1 MSWLRMW
8 SCQCPAVFTVS
19 SRVPL
24 MQLWKLA
31 SASAI
36 SGERSKKIKFLSP
49 SPWILN
55 GPRGRPEFKNNP
67 LRVTNLPEGHTQDSP
82 GSDFLDVFVGFQSR
96 RPSSSCPRR
105 LIYCFN
111 CMGLLLLFWG
121 ADLRTADLVSTGILW
136 SADSIPTGFRN
147 NYFPFQRCAI
157 SLVARG
163 CRGSEEEGW

>member
-24 MQLWKLA
+24 MQLWKLK

-36 SGERSKKIKFLSP
+36 SGERSKKNKFLSP

-55 GPRGRPEFKNNP
+55 GPRGRPEFKHNP

-82 GSDFLDVFVGFQSR
+82 GSDFLDVF
-96 RPSSSCPRR
+96 CCH

-121 ADLRTADLVSTGILW
+121 ADLGTADLVSTGILW